1 MVSSMLVPQ
10 SPSGTG
16 KTFRALMSG
25 TLFSSHEVAAANISL
40 RSWPV

>member
-1 MVSSMLVPQ
+1 MVRSIFVPQ

-25 TLFSSHEVAAANISL
+25 TLFSSHDVAAVNISL
-40 RSWPV
+40 RS